1 MRKLLVRIHRWLAVP
16 LGIVLSVICLS
27 GASLVFEKE
36 ITRSLDSRLYY
47 VKPEGDMLSSSVLAA
62 RIREQVSG
70 SLEIAS
76 VRLPEQAGET
86 AMVTFNGKGKSRLS
100 VNPYT
105 GEVIGWT
112 KSYPFFQTMRKL
124 HRWLLDSPARK
135 GGQSVGKL
143 VVGISTLAMVFVL
156 VSGLFIWIPRT
167 RKALGNRLQVSF
179 TKGWRR
185 FCYDAHVSLGFY
197 ALLFLLL
204 MALTGLTWSFGWYRT
219 FAYGLFEGIL
229 PAGESPKAF
238 FYAVH
243 TGTWGGTIT
252 QVLYFLAALVG
263 GTLPLTGY
271 YLWWKKQRR
280 KPHR

>member
-1 MRKLLVRIHRWLAVP
+1 MRKLLVRIHRWLAIP
-16 LGIVLSVICLS
+16 LGLVLSIICLS

-36 ITRSLDSRLYY
+36 ITRSLDSHLYY
-47 VKPEGDMLSSSVLAA
+47 VKPEGGKLSSSVLSD
-62 RIREQVSG
+62 RVREQVSD

-76 VRLPEQAGET
+76 VRLPERSGET
-86 AMVTFNGKGKSRLS
+86 AMVSFKGKGKSKLS

-112 KSYPFFQTMRKL
+112 KSYPFFQNMRKL
-124 HRWLLDSPARK
+124 HRWLLDAPARK
-135 GGQSVGKL
+135 GEMSVGKL
-143 VVGISTLAMVFVL
+143 VVGISTLAMAFIL
-156 VSGLFIWIPRT
+156 ISGFFIWIPRT
-167 RKALGNRLQVSF
+167 RKALKNRLQVSF

-204 MALTGLTWSFGWYRT
+204 MTLTGLTWSFGWYRT

-229 PAGESPKAF
+229 PAGQSPKGL
-238 FYAVH
+238 FYALH

-252 QVLYFLAALVG
+252 QVLYFLAALIG
-263 GTLPLTGY
+263 GILPLTGS
-271 YLWWKKQRR
+271 
-280 KPHR
+280 